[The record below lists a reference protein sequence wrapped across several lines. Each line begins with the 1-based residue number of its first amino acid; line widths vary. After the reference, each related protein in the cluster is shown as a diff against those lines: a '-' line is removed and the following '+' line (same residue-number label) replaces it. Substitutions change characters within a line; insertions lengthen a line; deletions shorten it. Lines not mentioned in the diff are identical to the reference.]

1 MLLFDILA
9 YNLHGKIWKSWFKTI
24 TLKNELRR
32 EWRVYSIDFQYYY
45 KYIIK
50 KREIFTDNFPIRRY
64 INKTKSRIPFRITK
78 KMLSPTFNTWNYE
91 ITYEH

>member
-32 EWRVYSIDFQYYY
+32 ECRVYSIDFQYYY

>member
-1 MLLFDILA
+1 MSSDV
-9 YNLHGKIWKSWFKTI
+9 
-24 TLKNELRR
+24 

-50 KREIFTDNFPIRRY
+50 KHEIFTDNSPIRRY
-64 INKTKSRIPFRITK
+64 INKTKSRMTFRITK

-91 ITYEH
+91 ITYER